1 MWRSLDPREREALSL
16 RFVDDLTYRE
26 IAARLGLSVTH
37 VARLVTRALERLQAV
52 ANAADQA

>member
-26 IAARLGLSVTH
+26 IAARLGLS
-37 VARLVTRALERLQAV
+37 
-52 ANAADQA
+52 